1 MWLQRLPGHNLYYKL
16 RNVCTYEFEEKIFS
30 VSHQNYLGMERK
42 PIGHFYNHGIRVDA
56 AIPSACCTRIFTQ
69 NILSNRRNLAL
80 HRPAAT
86 ERNVARETVETVS
99 TWTSVQPCWGSLVP
113 SEAACPVV
121 PSRVSVGTTAVCP
134 SHFRGHPHPR
144 ATFWC
149 QATPTPRAFRSRSQ
163 GLVAVTVTCRPPTCT
178 EVFLCCHCCQP

>member
-99 TWTSVQPCWGSLVP
+99 T
-113 SEAACPVV
+113 
-121 PSRVSVGTTAVCP
+121 
-134 SHFRGHPHPR
+134 
-144 ATFWC
+144 
-149 QATPTPRAFRSRSQ
+149 
-163 GLVAVTVTCRPPTCT
+163 
-178 EVFLCCHCCQP
+178 